1 MQTNSMKFISTEL
14 AHIAPI
20 IGSSNSYR
28 AMAGRQRVLNPVALR
43 EKCILE
49 RVLFAFVNCE
59 IKHFLQRK
67 PLLGE
72 GFRVSSQSDGL
83 WESLFPLI
91 LWDQILKS
99 CYTAYK
105 IVGRSPGGQAP
116 TLPRASQLYTE
127 NRVSGG
133 GKVGGSGFAKASVT
147 EPHIHLQMRCGKESG
162 KFSH

>member
-14 AHIAPI
+14 AHTAPI

-28 AMAGRQRVLNPVALR
+28 AMAGRQRVLNPVVLR
-43 EKCILE
+43 EKRTLE

-99 CYTAYK
+99 YTAYK
-105 IVGRSPGGQAP
+105 IVGRRPGGQAP
-116 TLPRASQLYTE
+116 TFPKASQLHTE

-133 GKVGGSGFAKASVT
+133 GQVGGSGFAKASVT
-147 EPHIHLQMRCGKESG
+147 EPHIHLQMRCGRESG